1 MKIANKLNLRKK
13 LIFYCYATIAPVL
26 LFISTILTIKNY
38 EDNQEKRILTQ
49 TQSVQTLEDSI
60 DVLRSDI
67 QNICTYLCVNEDI
80 LKILRSSQAD
90 QLNQNFQLWLDDAPM
105 NIVLDILAVKGN
117 INTIAIYPENGVNPY
132 LRCLDSASYIN
143 DIGQVRSGSFY
154 DKAVQA
160 NGTVCWSYVGKGAN
174 GIYQTN
180 RADKIVLY
188 REMFDL
194 SKKHRLGFLV
204 LGTNADRFVELCKN
218 AVIQKDECI
227 LVLTPQGEKLFS
239 YGSSAEEAE
248 TRLLS
253 DFSWK
258 TKKSFGMFGEDGYDV
273 FWSQNTKSS
282 FVICKIV
289 PQTGVGML
297 IKEAVGTPIILLAVL
312 LIGLCP
318 IFLFISKV
326 ITDPLHRLT
335 IAMEKFQQGDFTQ
348 KISIESQDELGMVA
362 GCFNKMVENIKE
374 LIDTNYVMAL
384 QEKESELNALQAQI
398 NPHFLY
404 NTLDALYWKAVE
416 SENKEMEEDILA
428 LSNLFRLLL
437 GQGKAMLTL
446 CEEKSLIEAYL
457 HVQKM
462 RFSKRLEYEIRIS
475 DDIDEVVIPK
485 LILQPFVEN
494 AVVHGFE
501 NVETKCLLTVEG
513 HELKDKPG
521 YIEFRVKDTGNGMT
535 QEQLADIWKT
545 AETKQYASQR
555 IGHYA
560 IRNVKERLELK
571 YHGDY
576 ILEIA
581 SEIGKGTCVRIV
593 IPKEER
599 SRV

>member
-1 MKIANKLNLRKK
+1 MKITKKLNLRKK
-13 LIFYCYATIAPVL
+13 LIFYCYATITPVL
-26 LFISTILTIKNY
+26 LLISTILTIRNY
-38 EDNQEKRILTQ
+38 EDNQENRILTQ

-105 NIVLDILAVKGN
+105 NIVRDILALKGN

-143 DIGQVRSGSFY
+143 DIELVRSGSFY

-160 NGTVCWSYVGKGAN
+160 NGAVCWSYVGKGVN

-204 LGTNADRFVELCKN
+204 LGANANQFVELCQN
-218 AVIQKDECI
+218 AVQKDECI

-239 YGSSAEEAE
+239 YGSSVEEVE
-248 TRLLS
+248 RMLLS
-253 DFSWK
+253 DFSGK
-258 TKKSFGMFGEDGYDV
+258 TSKSSGMTKADGYDV
-273 FWSQNTKSS
+273 FWSQNTKNS
-282 FVICKIV
+282 FIVCKIV
-289 PQTGVGML
+289 PQIGGGTL
-297 IKEAVGTPIILLAVL
+297 LKEAVETPIILLAVL

-318 IFLFISKV
+318 IFLLISKV

-348 KISIESQDELGMVA
+348 KIPIDSQDELGMVA
-362 GCFNKMVENIKE
+362 GCFNVMVENIKE

-416 SENKEMEEDILA
+416 GENKEIEEDILA
-428 LSNLFRLLL
+428 LSSLFRLLL

-446 CEEKSLIEAYL
+446 GEEKRLIEAYL
-457 HVQKM
+457 HIQKM
-462 RFSKRLEYEIRIS
+462 RFSKRLDYEIRIA
-475 DDIDEVVIPK
+475 DDIDEAVIPK

-513 HELKDKPG
+513 HALKDKPG
-521 YIEFRVKDTGNGMT
+521 YIEFLVKDTGNGMT
-535 QEQLADIWKT
+535 QEQLEDIWKT
-545 AETKQYASQR
+545 AETKQYANQR

-576 ILEIA
+576 VLEIA
-581 SEIGKGTCVRIV
+581 SEVGKGTCVRIV
-593 IPKEER
+593 IPREER
-599 SRV
+599 GHV